1 MYGGPY
7 VTRYILRRLLL
18 LIPVLILVAVIVFS
32 LVHLTPGD
40 PASMMLGRDA
50 TIEQKEALR
59 EQLGLNEPV
68 FSQFINWTT
77 DALRG
82 DFGDSL
88 FIGTP
93 VTEALLDR
101 AQPTILLTVY
111 AMIFSILIAIPA
123 GVLAATRPNSLL
135 DRLLMVMSISGA
147 AVPSFFF
154 GILLILFFAV
164 RLGWLP
170 SGGYVNVGDGFLE
183 HFKYMILPAFTL
195 GFSAAGLLA
204 RLVRS
209 SMLDVLNQDYVRTA
223 YAKGLH
229 GHRVV
234 VGHAFRNAMIPAMT
248 VIGIMLANMLG
259 GAVVIETVFNVPG
272 MGRLIVQ
279 SVTRRDF
286 PVVQAAVLLI
296 AVIEVTVMLA
306 IDILY
311 VFIDPRIRYVDD

>member
-1 MYGGPY
+1 

-111 AMIFSILIAIPA
+111 AMIFSVVIAIPA

-183 HFKYMILPAFTL
+183 HLKYMILPAFTL

-229 GHRVV
+229 GRRVV

-296 AVIEVTVMLA
+296 AVIEVVVMLA

-311 VFIDPRIRYVDD
+311 VFVDPRIRYVDD